1 MTIID
6 KVLLWALQYSLK
18 DMLLMYFYHDFSLK
32 SKNLEPFINLF
43 TKMSI
48 YDILPTIAEVIDKII
63 GGTNE

>member
-1 MTIID
+1 
-6 KVLLWALQYSLK
+6 
-18 DMLLMYFYHDFSLK
+18 MYFYHDFSLK